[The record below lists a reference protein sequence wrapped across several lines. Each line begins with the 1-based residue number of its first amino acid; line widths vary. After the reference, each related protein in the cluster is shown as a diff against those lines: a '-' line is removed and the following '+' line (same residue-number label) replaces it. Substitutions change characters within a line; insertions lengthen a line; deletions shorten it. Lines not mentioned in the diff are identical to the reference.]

1 MKELG
6 VTPVTRKKNIFRLN
20 ERAYS
25 ACACAGVTVSDPLQ
39 NENENIH
46 IVVLVLG
53 TLLVIRKKYK
63 Q

>member
-20 ERAYS
+20 ERAS

-39 NENENIH
+39 NENIH